1 MLVRLTL
8 VLFSSTTHSSVN
20 HSSTCKQS
28 LQAQQVLTLATVIRI
43 KLLMPVLVMLV
54 HTMTHPRKPLHLLT
68 KLDTTLRLEWI
79 LLAST
84 RTPGSLKLLP
94 THTQSNIGS
103 NLFITCLSIILRARC
118 TGLTR
123 VVAPSITT
131 WLLLLQITASTSQK
145 THRTRLLTATK
156 VKSLRIL
163 GVDQAPQLPILT
175 RVSGADGF
183 ILLNQPNLNGQ

>member
-103 NLFITCLSIILRARC
+103 YNIACEVYWPNKSCSAIYNNL
-118 TGLTR
+118 
-123 VVAPSITT
+123 
-131 WLLLLQITASTSQK
+131 ITA
-145 THRTRLLTATK
+145 A
-156 VKSLRIL
+156 
-163 GVDQAPQLPILT
+163 A
-175 RVSGADGF
+175 
-183 ILLNQPNLNGQ
+183 NYC